1 MAACRASQ
9 ILNGDTFS
17 HLNGNFQPIK
27 IQRGSQ
33 HCNAEN
39 EISIV
44 LLGGE
49 KVPEGNQM
57 VLILVK
63 TSVKTTTE
71 EKEIASKN
79 KKLEEKA
86 FGTT

>member
-1 MAACRASQ
+1 M
-9 ILNGDTFS
+9 LPLVELF
-17 HLNGNFQPIK
+17 
-27 IQRGSQ
+27 
-33 HCNAEN
+33 AEN
-39 EISIV
+39 EISVV
-44 LLGGE
+44 LLCGWM
-49 KVPEGNQM
+49 PEGNQM